1 MSRRGC
7 RKSAGAP
14 AQPRRYRYVRSFSNR
29 IILLLSSIMVAASL
43 LTILLY
49 WLLYPILP
57 SEMYAPI
64 LAVALSLA
72 FCLLAGCLLS
82 VILSKKIYRP
92 FEQLIRATEK
102 IAQGDFKVRLA
113 ETADPGSDLGALQRS
128 FNHMASELDSTEIF
142 RNDFINNFSHEFK
155 TPIVSIRGFARL
167 LQEGNL
173 TAEQH
178 DKYVNII
185 AAESDRLA
193 NMATNILL
201 LSKLENQKI
210 VTDRTRFYLDEQ
222 LRHAILTLE
231 KQWSSRNIELDIDL
245 DEVMYEFNE
254 DMLLQVW
261 LNLFGNAFKFT
272 PDGGTVFCTLRQ
284 EKNEAVVRIR
294 DTGCGMS
301 DAVIT
306 RIFEKF
312 YQGGYLPQFRRERD
326 RTDNRRTDSGSL
338 RRTDTGRKQSR
349 SGQYLYGAPAHDR
362 VAAFRQSKE
371 RSRLGEAGERAE
383 AGQPCPGIRGVVHCI
398 GCIYRTDGTGHMA
411 DVALHG

>member
-14 AQPRRYRYVRSFSNR
+14 AQPHRYRYIRSFSNR

-231 KQWSSRNIELDIDL
+231 NQWSSRNIELDIDL
-245 DEVMYEFNE
+245 D
-254 DMLLQVW
+254 D
-261 LNLFGNAFKFT
+261 
-272 PDGGTVFCTLRQ
+272 
-284 EKNEAVVRIR
+284 
-294 DTGCGMS
+294 
-301 DAVIT
+301 VI
-306 RIFEKF
+306 
-312 YQGGYLPQFRRERD
+312 Y
-326 RTDNRRTDSGSL
+326 
-338 RRTDTGRKQSR
+338 
-349 SGQYLYGAPAHDR
+349 
-362 VAAFRQSKE
+362 
-371 RSRLGEAGERAE
+371 
-383 AGQPCPGIRGVVHCI
+383 
-398 GCIYRTDGTGHMA
+398 
-411 DVALHG
+411 

>member
-7 RKSAGAP
+7 RKSAVAP
-14 AQPRRYRYVRSFSNR
+14 AQPRRYRYIRSFSNR

-155 TPIVSIRGFARL
+155 TPIVSIRAL
-167 LQEGNL
+167 
-173 TAEQH
+173 
-178 DKYVNII
+178 
-185 AAESDRLA
+185 
-193 NMATNILL
+193 
-201 LSKLENQKI
+201 
-210 VTDRTRFYLDEQ
+210 
-222 LRHAILTLE
+222 
-231 KQWSSRNIELDIDL
+231 
-245 DEVMYEFNE
+245 
-254 DMLLQVW
+254 
-261 LNLFGNAFKFT
+261 
-272 PDGGTVFCTLRQ
+272 P
-284 EKNEAVVRIR
+284 
-294 DTGCGMS
+294 GC
-301 DAVIT
+301 
-306 RIFEKF
+306 
-312 YQGGYLPQFRRERD
+312 FRR
-326 RTDNRRTDSGSL
+326 
-338 RRTDTGRKQSR
+338 
-349 SGQYLYGAPAHDR
+349 A
-362 VAAFRQSKE
+362 
-371 RSRLGEAGERAE
+371 
-383 AGQPCPGIRGVVHCI
+383 I
-398 GCIYRTDGTGHMA
+398 
-411 DVALHG
+411 

>member
-1 MSRRGC
+1 MSKKPGKRRW
-7 RKSAGAP
+7 SLTLLYSTAFFLIQLA
-14 AQPRRYRYVRSFSNR
+14 AVLITAALSF
-29 IILLLSSIMVAASL
+29 L
-43 LTILLY
+43 LTKLGVLDNLGIPRNSGFAMLIVMLLISV
-49 WLLYPILP
+49 LVG
-57 SEMYAPI
+57 SV
-64 LAVALSLA
+64 VAI
-72 FCLLAGCLLS
+72 GT
-82 VILSKKIYRP
+82 VKIPLRP
-92 FEQLIRATEK
+92 FNRLINNIDRLA
-102 IAQGDFKVRLA
+102 AGDFTARMHYGKVMGDNPVFQELS
-113 ETADPGSDLGALQRS
+113 ES
-128 FNHMASELDSTEIF
+128 FNAMAEELENTQMLRS
-142 RNDFINNFSHEFK
+142 DFINNFSHEFK

-312 YQGGYLPQFRRERD
+312 YQGDTSHSSAGNGIGLTIVGRILALCGGRIQVESSPGQGSTFTVCLPM
-326 RTDNRRTDSGSL
+326 T
-338 RRTDTGRKQSR
+338 
-349 SGQYLYGAPAHDR
+349 A
-362 VAAFRQSKE
+362 
-371 RSRLGEAGERAE
+371 
-383 AGQPCPGIRGVVHCI
+383 
-398 GCIYRTDGTGHMA
+398 
-411 DVALHG
+411 